1 MMNSIFDVH
10 LNDIPEEVV
19 DLTNQRN
26 LLLNQHNEIVT
37 KVHNFQYAL
46 YAVGAIALVA
56 IIFHLTNKRA
66 YGITKEEE

>member
-1 MMNSIFDVH
+1 MTDIFDVY

-26 LLLNQHNEIVT
+26 LLLNQHNAIVT

-46 YAVGAIALVA
+46 YALGAIALIA
-56 IIFHLTNKRA
+56 IIVYYKTNNT
-66 YGITKEEE
+66 YGREKENEA